1 MWLWVLFTHCTLLQV
16 LFYIPW
22 FGTDGYLGLLLP
34 FYGLQHQ
41 AAILTSDINKAC
53 LSTQLPLAGYFL
65 FLGPFSANPR
75 DGYNSVTVAVA
86 QQSDTNNNATFR
98 VT

>member
-41 AAILTSDINKAC
+41 AAILTSDITEAC
-53 LSTQLPLAGYFL
+53 LSTQLLLAGRFL
-65 FLGPFSANPR
+65 FLGPFSTKR
-75 DGYNSVTVAVA
+75 SRWLQQCDSRSSSAV
-86 QQSDTNNNATFR
+86 
-98 VT
+98 